1 MLIRICIKYY
11 KLVILFL
18 VPISIQAEEVNY
30 ISNDINTQIVSTIDK
45 FFIEQPQTKT
55 ELISHK
61 SEFTTNSSHEKSS
74 KKGKIIGLLF
84 FLLRSLLV
92 FKIGLLTNEEK
103 TSCP

>member
-45 FFIEQPQTKT
+45 FFIEQPQ
-55 ELISHK
+55 
-61 SEFTTNSSHEKSS
+61 
-74 KKGKIIGLLF
+74 KKKCNLD
-84 FLLRSLLV
+84 S
-92 FKIGLLTNEEK
+92 
-103 TSCP
+103 